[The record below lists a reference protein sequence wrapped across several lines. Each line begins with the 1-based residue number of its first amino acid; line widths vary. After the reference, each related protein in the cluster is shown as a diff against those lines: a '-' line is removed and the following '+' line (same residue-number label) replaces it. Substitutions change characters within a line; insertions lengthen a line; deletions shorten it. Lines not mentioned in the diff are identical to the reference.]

1 MLLLV
6 VASLVGVP
14 FKNQHRAPD
23 GNLTNER
30 DFPEPATA
38 SRCQD

>member
-1 MLLLV
+1 LQPHF
-6 VASLVGVP
+6 VP
-14 FKNQHRAPD
+14 CPSR
-23 GNLTNER
+23 LTNER